1 MDEVFENEMAHEFEA
16 LLDCGLFRRLGSSR
30 DFDFRGELKV
40 LRSWNWV
47 ANKDAAI
54 FSLGSKSWERAYVD
68 MMNDVNQG
76 VCSYQDMLRVQE
88 VMRHFKKKKRPEL
101 DNKWLEF
108 CARSNVD
115 KEILDGVHLSATFMS
130 YCRETYIER
139 LEDGHEDRSR
149 IYFLFF
155 AWAFCRV
162 VGMGGLFPKAIFFY
176 FRQPSSRAACTRS
189 RRCEQECF
197 SYRKHSSDQ

>member
-76 VCSYQDMLRVQE
+76 VCSYQDMLRVKE
-88 VMRHFKKKKRPEL
+88 VMRHFKKKSAQSWITNGLSFALGPMLTKRYSM
-101 DNKWLEF
+101 EF
-108 CARSNVD
+108 ISP
-115 KEILDGVHLSATFMS
+115 L
-130 YCRETYIER
+130 R
-139 LEDGHEDRSR
+139 L
-149 IYFLFF
+149 
-155 AWAFCRV
+155 
-162 VGMGGLFPKAIFFY
+162 
-176 FRQPSSRAACTRS
+176 
-189 RRCEQECF
+189 
-197 SYRKHSSDQ
+197 